1 MQKLQILSHSE
12 VILGPTRVW
21 LVIPG
26 DRFLL
31 TGRNLAVE
39 LIDRQDRHRCHSAH
53 HQPEYH
59 PDHRGPPT
67 QCSRSLRARTATLR
81 SVMKFSEIQCD
92 CCRLDTASA
101 RARARWRAPIATALI
116 REAASLADHHLTQD
130 EWSQKW
136 CSPGETVTN

>member
-1 MQKLQILSHSE
+1 
-12 VILGPTRVW
+12 PTRVW

-59 PDHRGPPT
+59 PDHLDPLT

-81 SVMKFSEIQCD
+81 SVMTFSEIHSD
-92 CCRLDTASA
+92 CCRLDTAST
-101 RARARWRAPIATALI
+101 RARWRAAICPNSRSCFL
-116 REAASLADHHLTQD
+116 
-130 EWSQKW
+130 
-136 CSPGETVTN
+136 